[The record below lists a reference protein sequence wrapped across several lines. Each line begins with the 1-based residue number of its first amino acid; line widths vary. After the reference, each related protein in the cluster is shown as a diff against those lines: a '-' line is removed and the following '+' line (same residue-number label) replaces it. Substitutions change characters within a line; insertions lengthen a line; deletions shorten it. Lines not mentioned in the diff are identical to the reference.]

1 MAAALVSELLISS
14 NVKRWLKIALL
25 LGIVTVFLTPYD
37 PDFDPVN
44 AIPVTIV
51 FEQAWGAS
59 VRVPKTQP
67 EPQAAKRSLHSR
79 AGAHPYVTQDCSI
92 IDITCARRC

>member
-1 MAAALVSELLISS
+1 MPAALVSELLIFS

-25 LGIVTVFLTPYD
+25 LGTVTIFLTPYD
-37 PDFDPVN
+37 PDFDPVP
-44 AIPVTIV
+44 AISAMIT
-51 FEQAWGAS
+51 FEQPWGAS

-67 EPQAAKRSLHSR
+67 ELQAAKRSLHST